1 MQTGEKSAHS
11 GGAIVAETPP
21 LGERRSPFAAI
32 DSLAAMAA
40 FKAAGSFDPDVLYAT
55 KQRMLTPYRD
65 LRRLA
70 VLGILLGC
78 ALVLIMAMIVL
89 GVLALVGSVLLW
101 RFQAR
106 QVANV
111 EAGYAQY
118 LDSAKS

>member
-1 MQTGEKSAHS
+1 MAEMPPSARNPFGPVDS
-11 GGAIVAETPP
+11 SRVVAA
-21 LGERRSPFAAI
+21 L
-32 DSLAAMAA
+32 
-40 FKAAGSFDPDVLYAT
+40 KAAGSFDPDVLYAT

-78 ALVLIMAMIVL
+78 ALIFVVAMTVPGI
-89 GVLALVGSVLLW
+89 LAFVASAILW

-111 EAGYAQY
+111 EAAYARF
-118 LDSAKS
+118 LASAKS